1 MATLVSYSLSS
12 RTLLGIILSCTGV
25 KELVKTV
32 KGLAGRSCSAI
43 GVSSA
48 IVNSGVPGY

>member
-1 MATLVSYSLSS
+1 MAILVSYSLSS
-12 RTLLGIILSCTGV
+12 GTLLSIVLSCTGV

-32 KGLAGRSCSAI
+32 KGLTGRLCSAI

-48 IVNSGVPGY
+48 IANSGVPGY